1 MDRNFFERL
10 LSTYQDSYDI
20 VREYRA
26 GDHVFDAYAR
36 LDASNARYVL
46 LKKAELWRTLNHEH
60 VFFARHRRVMEKDL
74 SEFLEAV
81 NDVIEPQLIRQGE
94 RTMPKDHM
102 SSLVTG
108 IFLSEEPVEPET
120 IRRLRRMKFYRSYS
134 LSFRGFCQG
143 RFVIVDLAQRKV
155 YGNAAARDIVRNLRK
170 VV

>member
-1 MDRNFFERL
+1 
-10 LSTYQDSYDI
+10 
-20 VREYRA
+20 
-26 GDHVFDAYAR
+26 
-36 LDASNARYVL
+36 
-46 LKKAELWRTLNHEH
+46 
-60 VFFARHRRVMEKDL
+60 
-74 SEFLEAV
+74 
-81 NDVIEPQLIRQGE
+81 
-94 RTMPKDHM
+94 MPKDHM

-155 YGNAAARDIVRNLRK
+155 YGNAAARDIVRDLRK